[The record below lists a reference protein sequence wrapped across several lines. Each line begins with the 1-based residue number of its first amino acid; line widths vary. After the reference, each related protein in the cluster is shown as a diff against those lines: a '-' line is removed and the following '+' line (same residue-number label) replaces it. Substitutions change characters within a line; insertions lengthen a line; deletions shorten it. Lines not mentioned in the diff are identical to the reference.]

1 MPVFAYAGRGVA
13 GQTARGELNA
23 SDRDAAIVQLRSQGV
38 TVATIEVKKK
48 SKAFG
53 EKKQKI
59 TDKDLVVFTR
69 QFATMIDAGLPLVQ
83 CLEILSA
90 QADNKTLGKL
100 LNEVKLDVESGSTYA
115 DALKKHPKVFDSL
128 YSNMVRAG
136 EVGGM
141 LDTILQRL
149 AKQMEKNVKLKTQV
163 KSAMVY
169 PAAIIGV
176 AVIVVAVLMIW
187 VIPIFARMFTDFG
200 GSLPALTQLVINI
213 STFMQK
219 YIILIAAAAGGGL
232 WLL

>member
-1 MPVFAYAGRGVA
+1 MPVFAYAG
-13 GQTARGELNA
+13 TARGGKSVTAEINA
-23 SDRDAAIVQLRSQGV
+23 DTRESAIEQLRSQGI
-38 TVATIEVKKK
+38 TVSSIEEKKK
-48 SKAFG
+48 AKSLFG

-83 CLEILSA
+83 CLEILAA

-136 EVGGM
+136 EAGGM

-149 AKQMEKNVKLKTQV
+149 AKQMEKNAKLKAQI
-163 KSAMVY
+163 KSAMAY
-169 PAAIIGV
+169 PIAIIAV
-176 AVIVVAVLMIW
+176 AIIV
-187 VIPIFARMFTDFG
+187 
-200 GSLPALTQLVINI
+200 
-213 STFMQK
+213 
-219 YIILIAAAAGGGL
+219 
-232 WLL
+232 